1 MEHRAQIESTK
12 LHRRFGRDPVKSLQ
26 DYMVRDM
33 LGRMA
38 FVVFATIVL
47 LIHAL
52 VAPST
57 AVEAPA
63 SIPYSIVYRSPDPD
77 APVQRVGSV
86 VRGGPGVQLS
96 LQVLAPESVGVTNS
110 AQPTLYWFSSGELP
124 YPIELVITDDHHIE
138 PLLEVRLRDG
148 FPAGI
153 HRIALADYKFHLQ
166 RDVTYRWSIAAIVDP
181 ANRSRDLVASG
192 AIRRVEPEPRL
203 AEILKSSPTT
213 ADPAVYAENGVWYE
227 ALSSLDRMIRT
238 EPNNRVWRLLRASLL
253 DQVNLDRVAAID
265 RQGP

>member
-1 MEHRAQIESTK
+1 M
-12 LHRRFGRDPVKSLQ
+12 
-26 DYMVRDM
+26 RDM
-33 LGRMA
+33 LSRGA
-38 FVVFATIVL
+38 FIVFVTIVL
-47 LIHAL
+47 LSHAQ
-52 VAPST
+52 VAAST
-57 AVEAPA
+57 AAESSA
-63 SIPYSIVYRSPDPD
+63 SIPYSIVYRPPDPD
-77 APVQRVGSV
+77 AAIQRVGSV
-86 VRGGPGVQLS
+86 VRGGPAAQLS

-124 YPIELVITDDHHIE
+124 YPVELVIIDDRHVE

-166 RDVTYRWSIAAIVDP
+166 RGITYRWSIAAIVDP

-192 AIRRVEPEPRL
+192 AIRRAEPEPRL
-203 AEILKSSPTT
+203 AEVLKSSSAATE
-213 ADPAVYAENGVWYE
+213 PAVYAENGVWYE

-238 EPNNRVWRLLRASLL
+238 EPNNRAWRLLRASLL
-253 DQVNLDRVAAID
+253 DQVNLDHVAAVD